1 MAVSVREVAALAGV
15 SVGTVSNVLNR
26 PEKVADETVERVR
39 VAIAQ
44 LGFVRNDAARQL
56 RAGRSRSVGLIV
68 LDVGNPFFTDLA
80 RGAEDQ
86 AARVGLSVLL
96 GNSDENAARES
107 AYLDLFEAQQVTG
120 VLISPLD
127 DASQRLERL
136 RARGIPTVL
145 VDRPADTARFSSVSV
160 DDVLGGRL
168 ALEHLIEIG
177 CSRVAFVGGPRHI
190 RQVSDRLE
198 GARRAVA
205 AGSSVQLEVI
215 DTESLSVLQGRR
227 AALSIGER
235 TADERPD
242 AVFAANDLLALG
254 VLQGLA
260 ASGIRVPDD
269 VAVIGYDDIEFA
281 ESASV
286 SLSSVK
292 QPARLI
298 GEAALQLLLDE
309 IAAGEGFE
317 HRHVRFEPELVVRDS
332 TSIRDSQPSRAVR

>member
-1 MAVSVREVAALAGV
+1 VAVSVREVAALAGV

-26 PEKVADETVERVR
+26 PEKVADATVARVR
-39 VAIAQ
+39 GAIAQ

-56 RAGRSRSVGLIV
+56 RAGSSRSVGLIV
-68 LDVGNPFFTDLA
+68 LDVRNPFFTDLA

-86 AARVGLSVLL
+86 AAQVGLSVLL

-107 AYLDLFEAQQVTG
+107 AYLDLFEAQRVSG
-120 VLISPLD
+120 VLFSPIG
-127 DASQRLERL
+127 DASERIERL
-136 RARGIPTVL
+136 RARGIPSVL

-160 DDVLGGRL
+160 DDVLGGTL
-168 ALEHLIEIG
+168 AVDHLSAIG
-177 CSRVAFVGGPRHI
+177 RRNVAFVGGPQHI
-190 RQVSDRLE
+190 RQVSDRLT

-205 AGSSVQLEVI
+205 GNAGVRLEII
-215 DTESLSVLQGRR
+215 DTESLTVLQGRR
-227 AALSIGER
+227 AGLSIGAR
-235 TADERPD
+235 RAGERPD

-269 VAVIGYDDIEFA
+269 IALIGYDDIEFA

-309 IAAGEGFE
+309 IETGDGFE
-317 HRHVRFEPELVVRDS
+317 HRHVRFEPGLIARES
-332 TSIRDSQPSRAVR
+332 TGAR

>member
-1 MAVSVREVAALAGV
+1 MTVSVRDVAALAGV

-39 VAIAQ
+39 GAIAQ

-56 RAGRSRSVGLIV
+56 RAGSSRSVGLIV

-80 RGAEDQ
+80 RGAEDR
-86 AARVGLSVLL
+86 AARFGLSVLL
-96 GNSDENAARES
+96 GNSDENPARES

-127 DASQRLERL
+127 DASQRIERL

-145 VDRPADTARFSSVSV
+145 VDRRADTSRYSSVSV
-160 DDVLGGRL
+160 DDVLGARL
-168 ALEHLIEIG
+168 AIEHLAAVG
-177 CSRVAFVGGPRHI
+177 CAHVAFVGGPQHI
-190 RQVSDRLE
+190 RQVSDRLA
-198 GARRAVA
+198 GARSA
-205 AGSSVQLEVI
+205 AASSGIRLEII
-215 DTESLSVLQGRR
+215 DTDSLTVLQGRR
-227 AALSIGER
+227 AGHSIGQR
-235 TADERPD
+235 SAADRPD
-242 AVFAANDLLALG
+242 GVFAANDLLALG

-260 ASGIRVPDD
+260 ATGIRVPDD
-269 VAVIGYDDIEFA
+269 VALIGYDDIEFA
-281 ESASV
+281 SSASV

-309 IAAGEGFE
+309 IDAGDRFE
-317 HRHVRFEPELVVRDS
+317 HRHVQFEPELVVRES
-332 TSIRDSQPSRAVR
+332 TARVLRG